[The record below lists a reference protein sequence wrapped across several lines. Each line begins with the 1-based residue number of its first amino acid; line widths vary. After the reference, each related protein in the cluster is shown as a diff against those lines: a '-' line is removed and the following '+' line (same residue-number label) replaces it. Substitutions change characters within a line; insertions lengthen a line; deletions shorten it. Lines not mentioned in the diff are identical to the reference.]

1 MTGLT
6 DMAMMTIGPSL
17 PPSPVSTGGV
27 GPLSGAP
34 LADVSAF
41 EQALAAGRAR
51 PAGTPALQALLNPL
65 EQIDGEASQLSGR
78 LQDKGGAVQPLLP
91 GELVELTAQCHQ
103 FMFHCQLVS
112 TAASRTSDGLQQL
125 FRQQS

>member
-1 MTGLT
+1 
-6 DMAMMTIGPSL
+6 MMTIGASL
-17 PPSPVSTGGV
+17 PPSPASAV
-27 GPLSGAP
+27 GSRPLPRAP

-51 PAGTPALQALLNPL
+51 PAAGSPALQALLKPL
-65 EQIDGEASQLSGR
+65 EQIGGEASQLSDRMHDAGS
-78 LQDKGGAVQPLLP
+78 AVHPLSP
-91 GELVELTAQCHQ
+91 GEMVALTVQCHQ

-112 TAASRTSDGLQQL
+112 TAANRTSDGLQQL